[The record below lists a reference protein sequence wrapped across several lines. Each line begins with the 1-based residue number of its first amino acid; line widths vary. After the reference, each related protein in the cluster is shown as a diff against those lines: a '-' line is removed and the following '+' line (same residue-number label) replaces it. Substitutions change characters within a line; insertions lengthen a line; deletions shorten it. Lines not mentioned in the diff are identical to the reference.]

1 MFDILEKELLDFVD
15 IEKEKIY
22 NTTIPSDR
30 LTILQIRDRI
40 TGIGEIVHEDL
51 DNNVYIIM
59 FTSGEPAR
67 QKSFSAVGLLDDKIY
82 ICSYSNKLVGKSDL
96 SKNNTE
102 IIIDKIKKNP
112 KKRRSGFKLWSIIL
126 IVGIVSSFAVGY
138 LLRDNKE
145 NTVPKKDI
153 ITTTATKEEL
163 INEYENVIANYETIA
178 KEYNTLVN
186 TLNPNKIGSLNTSV
200 VYGSSIKDWS
210 TYSKSNIKKIIQ
222 DEVKKTEVL
231 LSDYIT
237 LQQICNPSE
246 STIIEKLQSLEGI
259 GTVMAVS
266 NENDPNK
273 LLNTENGYTTCVY
286 FSINSINQNEVPG
299 KTIIDKGTDAGG
311 CIEVYK
317 SAKDAQNRCDYL
329 AQFDDSLL
337 YSGSHDYIGTVVI
350 RISYKLPNEDQK
362 KVTEMI
368 EKALL
373 TISTNE

>member
-1 MFDILEKELLDFVD
+1 MFDILEKALDDFVD
-15 IEKEKIY
+15 VEKEKIY
-22 NTTIPSDR
+22 STTIPSDK

-51 DNNVYIIM
+51 DNKAYIIM
-59 FTSGEPAR
+59 FKSGEPAR
-67 QKSFSAVGLLDDKIY
+67 QKSFSAVGLLDDTIY
-82 ICSYSNKLVGKSDL
+82 LCSYSNRLVAKSDL
-96 SKNNTE
+96 AKKNTELIIARIKKVPQKRKNN
-102 IIIDKIKKNP
+102 I
-112 KKRRSGFKLWSIIL
+112 KLWSIIL
-126 IVGIVSSFAVGY
+126 VIGIISSFAVGI
-138 LLRDNKE
+138 LLRSHKE
-145 NTVPKKDI
+145 NPVPNQDTI
-153 ITTTATKEEL
+153 ITSPTKEEL
-163 INEYENVIANYETIA
+163 IKEYENVNANYTTIA
-178 KEYNTLVN
+178 KEYNALAS
-186 TLNPNKIGSLNTSV
+186 TLNPNKIGSLNPSIT
-200 VYGSSIKDWS
+200 YGSSTKDWS
-210 TYSKSNIKKIIQ
+210 TYSEDNINKTIQ
-222 DEVKKTEVL
+222 DEVEKTEAL

-246 STIIEKLQSLEGI
+246 DIIIKKLQYIEGI
-259 GTVMAVS
+259 GTIKAVS
-266 NENDPNK
+266 NDNDPNK
-273 LLNTENGYTTCVY
+273 LLNTENGYTACVY

-317 SAKDAQNRCDYL
+317 SAKDAQDRCNYL

-350 RISYKLPNEDQK
+350 RISYKLPNEDQI